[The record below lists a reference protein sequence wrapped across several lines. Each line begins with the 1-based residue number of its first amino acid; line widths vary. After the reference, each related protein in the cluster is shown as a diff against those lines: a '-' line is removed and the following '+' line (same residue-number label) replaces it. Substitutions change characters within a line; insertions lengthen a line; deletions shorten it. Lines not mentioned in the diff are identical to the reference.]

1 MKNCGCRRWRRIY
14 ARAAGLVHCIKGVF
28 NYKMQIEDLPQS
40 FFIIHHSF
48 FSLHL
53 SLVRA
58 QPKPRP
64 IKSKFHIS
72 VILVIQEPFFVRVA
86 WATVTFA
93 PRASPWWSA
102 IAEHNN

>member
-48 FSLHL
+48 FIFQSSSFISKGAAEAAPNKVKISYFCNTCHSGAVFCACGLGDGNVCAPSLP
-53 SLVRA
+53 V
-58 QPKPRP
+58 
-64 IKSKFHIS
+64 
-72 VILVIQEPFFVRVA
+72 VGGDC
-86 WATVTFA
+86 
-93 PRASPWWSA
+93 
-102 IAEHNN
+102 